1 MREGL
6 LRRKPGEALSHL
18 QNKYINIFDK
28 DRKMIEFFHEP
39 CYTWNHVLTESQN
52 RRRRIYG

>member
-28 DRKMIEFFHEP
+28 DRKMIEFFHHIIKV
-39 CYTWNHVLTESQN
+39 TDNTN
-52 RRRRIYG
+52 

>member
-39 CYTWNHVLTESQN
+39 CYTGTMFRPNH
-52 RRRRIYG
+52 RI

>member
-28 DRKMIEFFHEP
+28 DAEF
-39 CYTWNHVLTESQN
+39 VK
-52 RRRRIYG
+52 

>member
-28 DRKMIEFFHEP
+28 DRKMIEFF
-39 CYTWNHVLTESQN
+39 S
-52 RRRRIYG
+52 

>member
-28 DRKMIEFFHEP
+28 EL
-39 CYTWNHVLTESQN
+39 NL
-52 RRRRIYG
+52 